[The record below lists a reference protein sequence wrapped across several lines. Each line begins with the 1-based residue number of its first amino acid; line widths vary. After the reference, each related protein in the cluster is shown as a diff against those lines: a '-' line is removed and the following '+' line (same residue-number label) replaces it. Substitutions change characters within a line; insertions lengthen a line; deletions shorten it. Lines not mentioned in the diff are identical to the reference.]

1 MKNLHY
7 HISIGNATDVGKVRE
22 HNEDYMAHFNTPLGY
37 CVVICDGMGGHAAGE
52 VASQNA
58 IEAIKHFL
66 QNGKITRINTPL
78 SLRNAIEFANFK
90 LRELV
95 KEQPSLAGMGTTSVL
110 ALIKNTEMFVAHA
123 GDSRLYLIRGKEI
136 KQISKD
142 HSVVQNLVDSGA
154 LSEEEAG
161 QSDRK
166 NEITKAIGIFEK
178 VEPTVTEVGIPLL
191 HNDKI
196 VLCSDG
202 LTAHVNNQVIKETVN
217 SNADVQ
223 VAAMQ
228 LIEKANA
235 GGGSD
240 NVTVQIIHYTGKSSK
255 KRKNRLLK
263 KILIIFFILIIVGVA
278 SFFIYKEIILSSNQP
293 PPKPNPSAADSI
305 KDKQTRGET
314 FLKQD
319 TSIKMG
325 KTNKNFQQKIT
336 STANSKNKSR
346 KDP

>member
-1 MKNLHY
+1 LKNVHY

-58 IEAIKHFL
+58 IDSIKHFL
-66 QNGKITRINTPL
+66 QNGKITQVNTTS

-95 KEQPSLAGMGTTSVL
+95 KEQPSLAGMGTTCVL
-110 ALIKNTEMFVAHA
+110 ALIKNAEMFVAHA
-123 GDSRLYLIRGKEI
+123 GDSRLYLIRAKEI
-136 KQISKD
+136 KQITKD
-142 HSVVQNLVDSGA
+142 HSIVQNLVDSGA

-178 VEPTVTEVGIPLL
+178 VEPTVTEVPIPLL

-202 LTAHVNNQVIKETVN
+202 LTVHINNQVINEIVN
-217 SNADVQ
+217 SNTDVQ
-223 VAAMQ
+223 DAAMQ
-228 LIEKANA
+228 LIEKANE

-240 NVTVQIIHYTGKSSK
+240 NVTIQVIDYTGKSSTNRK
-255 KRKNRLLK
+255 KRTLRKFLLVLFL
-263 KILIIFFILIIVGVA
+263 LIIAGSA
-278 SFFIYKEIILSSNQP
+278 AFFIYKEIILSSKP
-293 PPKPNPSAADSI
+293 PISNPKQVDPVKPDAPN
-305 KDKQTRGET
+305 K
-314 FLKQD
+314 
-319 TSIKMG
+319 
-325 KTNKNFQQKIT
+325 
-336 STANSKNKSR
+336 
-346 KDP
+346 